1 VGAATVV
8 KGNRSMNARAWI
20 ASISGATLVAALSI
34 VTVAVPAADAAPPV
48 QVPVG
53 TLSLS
58 LGAVDQFTFD
68 KGTPDTTDDITQP
81 IGNVPNKCALTP
93 TSGPLANWS
102 ATGGVPTFYRDSIG
116 VAAPSGSGST
126 GRECGR
132 VSKTPAET
140 LTLSLP
146 RTPGG
151 AYDSIFGQAY
161 ANAASLEVEV
171 KGDAVIQADLSLNG
185 VPTGTYYLR
194 DGDEYYKSSP
204 PALPNTSSC
213 SAVSR
218 SYGDDDGERD
228 NCTWVITGA
237 KFDSITFSVLRGA
250 FSLEGGSD
258 CRTTAVRTST
268 FSLVVD
274 ADGTIAC
281 GATVTPSTI
290 VEGSISDVA
299 ITRLENGLDSEGAC
313 VGIPF
318 TLNAD
323 GGSTT
328 FHKPATTQG
337 SAQFTMEL
345 TRTTTGGLAGIDP
358 LTVDWEDGTEV
369 YELPLCK
376 PGLKTGTTFNYS
388 VLTADDDAS
397 SATDGIQYACSFG
410 IDPTFNEDDA
420 TLTIVDSVYFT
431 GDIKFTTR

>member
-1 VGAATVV
+1 
-8 KGNRSMNARAWI
+8 MNARAWI
-20 ASISGATLVAALSI
+20 ASISGATVLAALSI

-53 TLSLS
+53 TLSLA
-58 LGAVDQFTFD
+58 LGAVDQFSFD
-68 KGTPDTTDDITQP
+68 KGTTSTSDDITQP
-81 IGNVPNKCALTP
+81 IGNLPGKCALTP
-93 TSGPLANWS
+93 LSGPLANWS
-102 ATGGVPTFYRDSIG
+102 STGGVPTFYNNSIG

-171 KGDAVIQADLSLNG
+171 KGDAVIKADLSLNG

-194 DGDEYYKSSP
+194 DGDEYYKTTP

-213 SAVSR
+213 AAVSR

-258 CRTTAVRTST
+258 CRSTAVRTST

-274 ADGTIAC
+274 ADGTVAC
-281 GATVTPSTI
+281 GQTITPST
-290 VEGSISDVA
+290 VTEGSISDVV
-299 ITRLENGLDSEGAC
+299 ITSLENGLASDGTC

-318 TLNAD
+318 TLTAD

-337 SAQFTMEL
+337 SAQFTLDL
-345 TRTTTGGLAGIDP
+345 TRTVPASSGIDP
-358 LTVDWEDGTEV
+358 LTVDWEDGTPV
-369 YELPLCK
+369 YDLPWCK
-376 PGLKTGTTFNYS
+376 TGLKTGSTFNYS
-388 VLTADDDAS
+388 VLTVDDDAS
-397 SATDGIQYACSFG
+397 SATDGIQYACQFG
-410 IDPTFNEDDA
+410 LDPTFNEGDS

>member
-1 VGAATVV
+1 
-8 KGNRSMNARAWI
+8 MNARTWI
-20 ASISGATLVAALSI
+20 VGISGGAVLAALSL

-58 LGAVDQFTFD
+58 LGAVDQFRYD
-68 KGTPDTTDDITQP
+68 KGTAATADDIIQP
-81 IGNVPNKCALTP
+81 VGNVAGKCELTP
-93 TSGPLANWS
+93 VGGPLAAFS
-102 ATGGVPTFYRDSIG
+102 ATGGIPTFYNNSIG
-116 VAAPSGSGST
+116 VAPASGYGST
-126 GRECGR
+126 GRDCGR
-132 VSKTPAET
+132 VSKYPAET

-171 KGDAVIQADLSLNG
+171 KGDAVVQADVSLNG
-185 VPTGTYYLR
+185 VVTGTYYLR
-194 DGDEYYKSSP
+194 DGDEYYRSTP
-204 PALPNTSSC
+204 PALPNTTNC

-218 SYGDDDGERD
+218 YYGDDDGERD

-237 KFDSITFSVLRGA
+237 KFDSIKFTVLRGA

-268 FSLVVD
+268 FNLVVD

-281 GATVTPSTI
+281 GTTVAPSTVT
-290 VEGSISDVA
+290 EGSISDVA
-299 ITRLENGLDSEGAC
+299 ITRLENGLASDGAC

-318 TLNAD
+318 TLRAD

-337 SAQFTMEL
+337 SAQFTLDL
-345 TRTTTGGLAGIDP
+345 TRTVPASSGVDP

-369 YELPLCK
+369 YDLPWCK
-376 PGLKTGTTFNYS
+376 TGLKTGTTFNYA
-388 VLTADDDAS
+388 VLTEADDAS
-397 SATDGIQYACSFG
+397 IATPGIQYACQYG
-410 IDPTFNEDDA
+410 LDPTFNEDAA
-420 TLTIVDSVYFT
+420 TLTIIDSVYFT